1 MKPFFSVTCLHVS
14 QFILFLQSNF
24 DVDHLEGEWSTSS
37 SRPIIPQKKKKR
49 ISQNKKIDRFLT
61 TNGLERYNDAIH
73 KKCWLFFPSS
83 NASPLQRSMG
93 SMHMNQCHEH
103 YSSHHC
109 YILGKNIDTEKD
121 PEKHS
126 QTNFHFF
133 FFSFLIVIIIIY
145 YFFIQSNQ
153 DIT

>member
-1 MKPFFSVTCLHVS
+1 MKPFYSITCLS

-37 SRPIIPQKKKKR
+37 SCPIIPPKKKKR
-49 ISQNKKIDRFLT
+49 RSQNKKIDKFLT

-83 NASPLQRSMG
+83 NASPLQRSMC

-103 YSSHHC
+103 YSSHPC
-109 YILGKNIDTEKD
+109 YILGKNIETHTEKD
-121 PEKHS
+121 PENIHKRVF
-126 QTNFHFF
+126 T
-133 FFSFLIVIIIIY
+133 SFL
-145 YFFIQSNQ
+145 FLFC
-153 DIT
+153 